1 MSWAGWIDW
10 ISFLLIC
17 VRILGEVVQHSLA
30 YIFPSSQ
37 KHILDVIW
45 SYVMSCVHC
54 HPCGRDGPKTVASKF
69 PTQWPVFADRFW
81 VNDVKSSFYFLSV
94 HVVRIFISRLGG
106 HHQITRLVPN
116 SFLTLKAARWQD
128 ICADTGNQS
137 FLQSRQRLKEMLN
150 NGTIVL
156 PDRWSPEPSQTLES
170 IWVGRD
176 KVMFKLRRTQR
187 FRWSLGSKKI
197 LIQIHDSWLRLWL
210 WLWLMTHD

>member
-1 MSWAGWIDW
+1 MLCHVFIATLAAGMDPRLLHQSFQPNGPCSLIDFGSMMSNQVS
-10 ISFLLIC
+10 ISYRC
-17 VRILGEVVQHSLA
+17 T
-30 YIFPSSQ
+30 
-37 KHILDVIW
+37 
-45 SYVMSCVHC
+45 SYGFSFQDLVGTIKLQDSC
-54 HPCGRDGPKTVASKF
+54 
-69 PTQWPVFADRFW
+69 
-81 VNDVKSSFYFLSV
+81 
-94 HVVRIFISRLGG
+94 
-106 HHQITRLVPN
+106 QIP
-116 SFLTLKAARWQD
+116 FTLKAARWQD

-210 WLWLMTHD
+210 WLWLWLWLMTHD